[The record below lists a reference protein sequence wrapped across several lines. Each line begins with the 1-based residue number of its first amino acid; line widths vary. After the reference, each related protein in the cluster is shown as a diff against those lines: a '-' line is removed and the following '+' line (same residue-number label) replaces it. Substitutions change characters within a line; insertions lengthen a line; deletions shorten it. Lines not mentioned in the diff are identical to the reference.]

1 MSDRVEERREEQRIL
16 DARLEKN
23 RVELKR
29 QDDTKA
35 FSKVVANM
43 QKAGKE
49 TSSQTGNRQKQT
61 AQASTRLMA
70 RRGID
75 NNDYSQRLLG
85 DSGNRNDATRR
96 QRVDKDAEMGEQTAA
111 RKQATDMQNAERAGR
126 GPVTRDPN
134 PKQNKDTSSKKE
146 NSREASDHRREQ
158 VLAGASGAATLQALL
173 GVSPKQSSSGAG
185 AVHANVQKMIDE
197 IVSKVHTGLAGSDKP
212 VIHIELKE
220 SVLSGSGLTI
230 QRDGDGVSL
239 KIQSPNDEVSR
250 LFSSGQ
256 TAHELAQSLKRGGV
270 NLTSFEVNNV
280 RVFG

>member
-1 MSDRVEERREEQRIL
+1 MGDRVEERREEQRIL

-23 RVELKR
+23 RVDLKR
-29 QDDTKA
+29 QDETKA
-35 FSKVVANM
+35 FSNVVANM
-43 QKAGKE
+43 QKTGKE
-49 TSSQTGNRQKQT
+49 TANQTGNRQKQV

-85 DSGNRNDATRR
+85 DSGSRNATTRR
-96 QRVDKDAEMGEQTAA
+96 QRVDKDGEMSEQGAA
-111 RKQATDMQNAERAGR
+111 RKQATDTQNAERAGR
-126 GPVTRDPN
+126 GAVTREQN
-134 PKQNKDTSSKKE
+134 PKQHKDTNSKKE
-146 NSREASDHRREQ
+146 TSREANESRREQ
-158 VLAGASGAATLQALL
+158 VLAGATGAATLQALL

-185 AVHANVQKMIDE
+185 AVHANVQKMLDE

-220 SVLSGSGLTI
+220 SVLSGSSLTI
-230 QRDGDGVSL
+230 QRENGGVSL

-256 TAHELAQSLKRGGV
+256 TANELAQSLKRGGV

>member
-23 RVELKR
+23 RVDLKK
-29 QDDTKA
+29 QDDNKA

-43 QKAGKE
+43 QKVGKE
-49 TSSQTGNRQKQT
+49 SVNQNGNRQKQT

-85 DSGNRNDATRR
+85 NSGERNAATRR
-96 QRVDKDAEMGEQTAA
+96 RLGDKDSEMTEMGA
-111 RKQATDMQNAERAGR
+111 RKQAADAQNAERAGR
-126 GPVTRDPN
+126 GAVTRDPN
-134 PKQNKDTSSKKE
+134 PRQNKDSSSKKE
-146 NSREASDHRREQ
+146 TSREANENRREQ
-158 VLAGASGAATLQALL
+158 ALAGATGAATLQALL

-197 IVSKVHTGLAGSDKP
+197 IVSKVHTGLAANDKP

-220 SVLSGSGLTI
+220 SVLSGSALTI
-230 QRDGDGVSL
+230 AREGNGVSL
-239 KIQSPNDEVSR
+239 KIQSPNEEVTR

-256 TAHELAQSLKRGGV
+256 TAHELAQALKRGGV
-270 NLTSFEVNNV
+270 NLNTFEVNNV

>member
-43 QKAGKE
+43 QKVGKD
-49 TSSQTGNRQKQT
+49 TANQTGNRQKQS

-70 RRGID
+70 RRGIN
-75 NNDYSQRLLG
+75 NNDYSQKLLG
-85 DSGNRNDATRR
+85 DSGDRNAKTRQR
-96 QRVDKDAEMGEQTAA
+96 RVDKDSEMSEQSAA
-111 RKQATDMQNAERAGR
+111 RKQATDMQNAERSGR
-126 GPVTRDPN
+126 GSVTRDPN
-134 PKQNKDTSSKKE
+134 PRQQKDTSSKKE
-146 NSREASDHRREQ
+146 NSREASESRREH
-158 VLAGASGAATLQALL
+158 VLAGATGAATLQALL

-197 IVSKVHTGLAGSDKP
+197 IVSKVHTGLAGSNKP

-220 SVLSGSGLTI
+220 SVLSGCSLTI
-230 QRDGDGVSL
+230 QREANGVSL
-239 KIQSPNDEVSR
+239 KIQSPNDEVTR

-256 TAHELAQSLKRGGV
+256 TAHELAQALKRGGV
-270 NLTSFEVNNV
+270 NLNTFEVNNV
-280 RVFG
+280 KMFG